1 MEVRYW
7 VIHAELPNHPDDPA
21 HVYLIKA
28 VKAKDAHDEAARQL
42 RKEERLPSNI
52 AVHTRT
58 LMDDHTEVMCVLF
71 MQKLSEV
78 AGGGTA

>member
-1 MEVRYW
+1 M
-7 VIHAELPNHPDDPA
+7 HAQLPNHDEDPA

-28 VKAKDAHDEAARQL
+28 AKAKDAHDEAARQL

-58 LMDDHTEVMCVLF
+58 LMDDDTEVMCVLF

-78 AGGGTA
+78 VADGGTA